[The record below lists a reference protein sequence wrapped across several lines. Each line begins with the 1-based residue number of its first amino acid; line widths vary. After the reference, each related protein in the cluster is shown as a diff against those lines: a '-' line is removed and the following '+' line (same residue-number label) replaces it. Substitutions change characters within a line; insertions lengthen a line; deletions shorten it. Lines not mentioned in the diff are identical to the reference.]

1 MAYVTARKEQA
12 VQERG
17 MARVR
22 IDQSDSHENFF
33 NTAAGARLP

>member
-1 MAYVTARKEQA
+1 MAHMTACEEQA

-17 MARVR
+17 MARFR
-22 IDQSDSHENFF
+22 IDQSDSHENIF